1 MTPTPSAP
9 WQIRFE
15 GVPETV
21 RLSEPVKVLEGLRDG
36 DWEPSDEVKGPADAD
51 WQAIEDH
58 PTFADAVAEMGPPLP
73 EPPDE
78 TRLDMNPLIDVALVL
93 LIFFMLTTTYSTLR
107 RVIALPPAP
116 PEDAATKKKIENNP
130 LEDRVFRVK
139 VSMDGERLVV
149 QLDGTAID
157 PLKLKESI
165 GDVMRLTGKR
175 EMYLTVA
182 DDVYWEDEAK
192 VHDAAKGAGVQ
203 QIHMSG
209 K

>member
-1 MTPTPSAP
+1 MPPVAP
-9 WQIRFE
+9 ALWQIRFE
-15 GVPETV
+15 GIPETI

-36 DWEPSDEVKGPADAD
+36 DWDPSDEVKGPADAD

-58 PTFADAVAEMGPPLP
+58 PTFADAVAEMGPPPP
-73 EPPDE
+73 EPEDE

-93 LIFFMLTTTYSTLR
+93 LIFFMLTTSYATLR

-116 PEDAATKKKIENNP
+116 PEDAASKQKKENNP

-157 PLKLKESI
+157 PAKLKATIE
-165 GDVMRLTGKR
+165 DVMRTTGKR
-175 EMYLTVA
+175 EMYLSVA

-192 VHDAAKGAGVQ
+192 VHDAAKGAGVHL
-203 QIHMSG
+203 IHMSG

>member
-1 MTPTPSAP
+1 MIPSPSQP

-15 GVPETV
+15 GIPETV
-21 RLSEPVKVLEGLRDG
+21 RLSAPEKVLEGLRDG

-58 PTFADAVAEMGPPLP
+58 PTFADAVAEMGPPPKEP
-73 EPPDE
+73 EDE
-78 TRLDMNPLIDVALVL
+78 TRLDMNPLIDVSLVL
-93 LIFFMLTTTYSTLR
+93 LIFFILTTSYATLR
-107 RVIALPPAP
+107 RVITLPPAP
-116 PEDAATKKKIENNP
+116 PEEKAAPPRPDRNP

-139 VSMDGERLVV
+139 VSTDGERVVV
-149 QLDGTAID
+149 QLDGTAVD
-157 PLKLKESI
+157 PAKLAESI
-165 GDVMRLTGKR
+165 RDVMRLTGKR
-175 EMYLTVA
+175 EMYLSVT

-192 VHDAAKGAGVQ
+192 VHDAAKGAGVH